1 MNSRLDILD
10 PEVEE
15 PVQFGVMGCD
25 VEMLP
30 DESLQHA
37 GMIRHMVDDLGGREA
52 VAVELA
58 HKIVVLA
65 AHPFVS
71 SFEIHLGP

>member
-1 MNSRLDILD
+1 VNSRLDIFD
-10 PEVEE
+10 PKVEE
-15 PVQFGVMGCD
+15 TVQLGVMGGD

-30 DESLQHA
+30 DESLQQA
-37 GMIRHMVDDLGGREA
+37 GMIRHMIDDLGGREA